1 MPNIKS
7 VSCSN
12 NLSTSNRSTAHAI
25 EVSDIPLALY
35 IHIPWCVKKCPYCDF
50 NSHELPIDS
59 QLSMY
64 EEYVDALLRD
74 AAMQLVLTQGRE
86 ISSIFIGGGTPS
98 LLPILQY
105 QRLFNRLR
113 EIFKFANDIE
123 VTMEANPGT
132 LEHAPFAE
140 YLDVGINRLSIGVQ
154 SFSAEQLITLGR
166 IHDPKQALSAIKA
179 ARTAGF
185 ERVNVD
191 LMHGLPGQTMS
202 EALNDIQMAHDAGAT
217 HISWYQLTIEPNTVF
232 YRSQPILPDE
242 DRLADIEESGQTLL
256 QNLGYHNY
264 EVSAWSGA
272 LDKPC
277 RHNVNYWQFG
287 DYLAIGAG
295 AHGKVTVGE
304 SFSDEAVTNDVVTDE
319 VLDNKEIVSKSSTNE
334 LTKNELTNN
343 EELKEAG
350 IYRFSKSRMP
360 KDYMGYQDIIQGNAG
375 QNNTGQNNANQNTAF
390 QKNEISQQNEA
401 PIEALTEVPK
411 MVGWQAI
418 ASDELVS
425 EFMLNAL
432 RLHDGVAWS
441 LFEAR
446 TGLSYGSIATQVNKL
461 IQQGLLMDNVEKLQ
475 PTVLGK
481 RYLNQILREFL

>member
-1 MPNIKS
+1 MSNIKS
-7 VSCSN
+7 SHFSN
-12 NLSTSNRSTAHAI
+12 NLGSVNRDNLNHDNTSPDSISALNG
-25 EVSDIPLALY
+25 DIPLALY

-64 EEYVDALLRD
+64 DEYVDTLLLD
-74 AAMQLVLTQGRE
+74 AASQQALTQGRE

-98 LLPILQY
+98 LLPITQY
-105 QRLFNRLR
+105 QRLFNGLR
-113 EIFKFANDIE
+113 EIFSFAGDIE

-140 YLDVGINRLSIGVQ
+140 YLKVGINRLSIGVQ
-154 SFSAEQLITLGR
+154 SFAAEQLTILGR
-166 IHDPKQALSAIKA
+166 IHNPTQALSAIKA
-179 ARTAGF
+179 ARRAGF

-191 LMHGLPGQTMS
+191 LMHGLPQQTMS

-242 DRLADIEESGQTLL
+242 DSLADIEQAGQTLL
-256 QNLGYHNY
+256 ESLGYHNY
-264 EVSAWSGA
+264 EVSAWAGA
-272 LDKPC
+272 SDEPC

-295 AHGKVTVGE
+295 AHGKVTI
-304 SFSDEAVTNDVVTDE
+304 DNDANQELTAEKMSDE
-319 VLDNKEIVSKSSTNE
+319 VL
-334 LTKNELTNN
+334 KNES
-343 EELKEAG
+343 G
-350 IYRFSKSRMP
+350 IYRFSKSRLP
-360 KDYMGYQDIIQGNAG
+360 KDYMGYQDEAKQNEIN
-375 QNNTGQNNANQNTAF
+375 QNNQIVTIP
-390 QKNEISQQNEA
+390 KKLI
-401 PIEALTEVPK
+401 PPK

-432 RLHDGVAWS
+432 RLHDGVAWT

-446 TGLSYGSIATQVNKL
+446 TGRSYDSIALQVNKL
-461 IQQGLLMDNVEKLQ
+461 IKQGLLIDDNEHLQ
-475 PTVLGK
+475 PTALGK

>member
-1 MPNIKS
+1 MLN
-7 VSCSN
+7 V
-12 NLSTSNRSTAHAI
+12 R
-25 EVSDIPLALY
+25 EIPLALY

-64 EEYVDALLRD
+64 DEYVDALLLD
-74 AAMQLVLTQGRE
+74 AAAQQPLTQGRE

-98 LLPILQY
+98 LLPIDQY
-105 QRLFNRLR
+105 QRLFNGLR
-113 EIFKFANDIE
+113 KVFRFSDDIE

-140 YLDVGINRLSIGVQ
+140 YLKVGINRLSIGVQ
-154 SFSAEQLITLGR
+154 SFSAEQLTTLGR
-166 IHDPKQALSAIKA
+166 IHNPAQALSAIKA
-179 ARTAGF
+179 ARSAGF

-191 LMHGLPGQTMS
+191 LMHGLPQQMMS
-202 EALNDIQMAHDAGAT
+202 EALEDIQIAHDAGAT

-242 DRLADIEESGQTLL
+242 DNLADIEQAGQALL
-256 QNLGYHNY
+256 ERLGYNNY
-264 EVSAWSGA
+264 EVSAWAGA
-272 LDKPC
+272 SDKPC

-295 AHGKVTVGE
+295 AHGKVTIDDAAIKEWNAEKVSNEALKEALKETVGE
-304 SFSDEAVTNDVVTDE
+304 S
-319 VLDNKEIVSKSSTNE
+319 
-334 LTKNELTNN
+334 
-343 EELKEAG
+343 G

-360 KDYMGYQDIIQGNAG
+360 KDYMEYQDKA
-375 QNNTGQNNANQNTAF
+375 
-390 QKNEISQQNEA
+390 QQNETSEQNQIITMMLKT
-401 PIEALTEVPK
+401 PMPPK

-441 LFEAR
+441 LFKAR
-446 TGLSYGSIATQVNKL
+446 TGLSYDSIAVEVNKL
-461 IQQGLLMDNVEKLQ
+461 IKQGLLIDDNEHLQ
-475 PTVLGK
+475 PTALGR
-481 RYLNQILREFL
+481 RYLNQILRVFL

>member
-1 MPNIKS
+1 MSNIKPSHSSSDIGS
-7 VSCSN
+7 V
-12 NLSTSNRSTAHAI
+12 NRDNISMLNVR
-25 EVSDIPLALY
+25 EIPLALY

-64 EEYVDALLRD
+64 DEYVDALLLD
-74 AAMQLVLTQGRE
+74 AAAQQPLTQGRE

-98 LLPILQY
+98 LLPIDQY
-105 QRLFNRLR
+105 QRLFNGLPKVFR
-113 EIFKFANDIE
+113 FSDDIE

-140 YLDVGINRLSIGVQ
+140 YLKVGINRLSIGVQ
-154 SFSAEQLITLGR
+154 SFSAEQLTTLGR
-166 IHDPKQALSAIKA
+166 IHNPAQALSAIKA
-179 ARTAGF
+179 ARSAGF

-191 LMHGLPGQTMS
+191 LMHGLPQQMMS
-202 EALNDIQMAHDAGAT
+202 EALEDIQIAHDAGAT

-242 DRLADIEESGQTLL
+242 NNLADIEQAGQALL
-256 QNLGYHNY
+256 ERLGYNNY
-264 EVSAWSGA
+264 EVSAWAGA
-272 LDKPC
+272 SDKPC

-295 AHGKVTVGE
+295 AHGKVTIDDAAIKEWTAEKVSNEALKEALKETVGE
-304 SFSDEAVTNDVVTDE
+304 S
-319 VLDNKEIVSKSSTNE
+319 
-334 LTKNELTNN
+334 
-343 EELKEAG
+343 G

-360 KDYMGYQDIIQGNAG
+360 KDYMEYQDKA
-375 QNNTGQNNANQNTAF
+375 
-390 QKNEISQQNEA
+390 QQNETSEQNQIITMMLKT
-401 PIEALTEVPK
+401 PMPPK
-411 MVGWQAI
+411 MVGWQVI

-441 LFEAR
+441 LFKAR
-446 TGLSYGSIATQVNKL
+446 TGLSYDSIAIEVNKL
-461 IQQGLLMDNVEKLQ
+461 IKQGLLIDDNEHLQ
-475 PTVLGK
+475 PTALGR
-481 RYLNQILREFL
+481 RYLNQILRVFL

>member
-1 MPNIKS
+1 MSNIKPSHSSSDIGS
-7 VSCSN
+7 V
-12 NLSTSNRSTAHAI
+12 NRDNISMLNVR
-25 EVSDIPLALY
+25 EIPLALY

-64 EEYVDALLRD
+64 DEYVDALLLD
-74 AAMQLVLTQGRE
+74 AAAQQPLTQGRE

-98 LLPILQY
+98 LLPIEQY
-105 QRLFNRLR
+105 QRLFNGLR
-113 EIFKFANDIE
+113 KVFRFSDDIE

-140 YLDVGINRLSIGVQ
+140 YLKVGINRLSIGVQ
-154 SFSAEQLITLGR
+154 SFSAEQLTTLGR
-166 IHDPKQALSAIKA
+166 IHNPAQALSAIKA
-179 ARTAGF
+179 ARSAGF

-191 LMHGLPGQTMS
+191 LMHGLPQQMMS
-202 EALNDIQMAHDAGAT
+202 EALEDIQIAHDAGAT

-242 DRLADIEESGQTLL
+242 DNLADIEQAGQALL
-256 QNLGYHNY
+256 ERLGYNNY
-264 EVSAWSGA
+264 EVSAWAGA
-272 LDKPC
+272 SDKPC

-295 AHGKVTVGE
+295 AHGKVTIDDAAIKEWNAEKVSNEALKEALKEIVGE
-304 SFSDEAVTNDVVTDE
+304 S
-319 VLDNKEIVSKSSTNE
+319 
-334 LTKNELTNN
+334 
-343 EELKEAG
+343 G

-360 KDYMGYQDIIQGNAG
+360 KDYMEYQDKA
-375 QNNTGQNNANQNTAF
+375 
-390 QKNEISQQNEA
+390 QQNETSEQNQIITMMLKT
-401 PIEALTEVPK
+401 PMPPK

-441 LFEAR
+441 LFKAR
-446 TGLSYGSIATQVNKL
+446 TGLSYDSIAVEVNKL
-461 IQQGLLMDNVEKLQ
+461 IKQGLLIDDNEHLQ
-475 PTVLGK
+475 PTALGR
-481 RYLNQILREFL
+481 RYLNQILRVFL

>member
-1 MPNIKS
+1 MSNIKS
-7 VSCSN
+7 SHFSN
-12 NLSTSNRSTAHAI
+12 HLDANSRNETSALI
-25 EVSDIPLALY
+25 VKDIPLALY

-50 NSHELPIDS
+50 NSHELPMDS

-64 EEYVDALLRD
+64 DEYVDTLLLD
-74 AAMQLVLTQGRE
+74 AASQQALTQGRE

-98 LLPILQY
+98 LLPIAQY
-105 QRLFNRLR
+105 QRLFNGLR
-113 EIFKFANDIE
+113 EIFQFAGDIE

-132 LEHAPFAE
+132 LEHAPFAQ

-154 SFSAEQLITLGR
+154 SFAAGQLTTLGR
-166 IHDPKQALSAIKA
+166 IHDPAQALSAIKA
-179 ARTAGF
+179 ARRAGF

-191 LMHGLPGQTMS
+191 LMHGLPQQTMS
-202 EALNDIQMAHDAGAT
+202 EALNDIQMAHEAGAT

-242 DRLADIEESGQTLL
+242 DSLADIEQAGQTLL
-256 QNLGYHNY
+256 EHLGYDNY
-264 EVSAWSGA
+264 EVSAWAGA
-272 LDKPC
+272 SDKPC

-295 AHGKVTVGE
+295 AHGKVTIDDRYGNQTLTADKV
-304 SFSDEAVTNDVVTDE
+304 SDE
-319 VLDNKEIVSKSSTNE
+319 VLKKVSTE
-334 LTKNELTNN
+334 T
-343 EELKEAG
+343 G

-360 KDYMGYQDIIQGNAG
+360 KDYMTFDIDTM
-375 QNNTGQNNANQNTAF
+375 NNIKKEGA
-390 QKNEISQQNEA
+390 
-401 PIEALTEVPK
+401 PK

-432 RLHDGVAWS
+432 RLHEGVTWS

-446 TGLSYGSIATQVNKL
+446 TGLSYDNIALEVNQL
-461 IQQGLLMDNVEKLQ
+461 IKQGLLVDDNEHLQ
-475 PTVLGK
+475 PTALGR
-481 RYLNQILREFL
+481 RYLNQILRIFL

>member
-1 MPNIKS
+1 MVK
-7 VSCSN
+7 
-12 NLSTSNRSTAHAI
+12 
-25 EVSDIPLALY
+25 DIPLALY

-50 NSHELPIDS
+50 NSHELPMDS

-64 EEYVDALLRD
+64 DEYIDTLLLD
-74 AAMQLVLTQGRE
+74 AASQQALTQGRE

-98 LLPILQY
+98 LLPIAQY
-105 QRLFNRLR
+105 QRLFNGLR
-113 EIFKFANDIE
+113 EIFQFAGDIE

-132 LEHAPFAE
+132 LEHAPFAQ

-154 SFSAEQLITLGR
+154 SFAAGQLTTLGR
-166 IHDPKQALSAIKA
+166 IHNPAQALSAIKA
-179 ARTAGF
+179 ARRAGF

-191 LMHGLPGQTMS
+191 LMHGLPQQTMS
-202 EALNDIQMAHDAGAT
+202 EALNDIQMAHEAGAT

-242 DRLADIEESGQTLL
+242 DSLADIEQAGQTLL
-256 QNLGYHNY
+256 ERLGYDNY
-264 EVSAWSGA
+264 EVSAWAGA
-272 LDKPC
+272 SDKPC

-295 AHGKVTVGE
+295 AHGKVTIDDRYGNQTLTADKV
-304 SFSDEAVTNDVVTDE
+304 SDE
-319 VLDNKEIVSKSSTNE
+319 VLKKVSTE
-334 LTKNELTNN
+334 T
-343 EELKEAG
+343 G

-360 KDYMGYQDIIQGNAG
+360 KDYMTFDIDTM
-375 QNNTGQNNANQNTAF
+375 NNIKKESA
-390 QKNEISQQNEA
+390 
-401 PIEALTEVPK
+401 PK

-432 RLHDGVAWS
+432 RLHKGVTWS

-446 TGLSYGSIATQVNKL
+446 TGLSYDNIALEVNQL
-461 IQQGLLMDNVEKLQ
+461 IKQGLLIDDNEHLQ
-475 PTVLGK
+475 PTALGR
-481 RYLNQILREFL
+481 RYLNQILRVFL

>member
-1 MPNIKS
+1 MSNIKS
-7 VSCSN
+7 SHFSN
-12 NLSTSNRSTAHAI
+12 HLDANSRNETSALI
-25 EVSDIPLALY
+25 VKDIPLALY

-50 NSHELPIDS
+50 NSHELPMDS

-64 EEYVDALLRD
+64 DEYVDTLLLD
-74 AAMQLVLTQGRE
+74 AASQQALTQGRE

-98 LLPILQY
+98 LLPIAQY
-105 QRLFNRLR
+105 QRLFNGLR
-113 EIFKFANDIE
+113 EIFQFAGDIE

-132 LEHAPFAE
+132 LEHAPFAQ

-154 SFSAEQLITLGR
+154 SFAAGQLTTLGR
-166 IHDPKQALSAIKA
+166 IHDPAQALSAIKA
-179 ARTAGF
+179 ARRAGF

-191 LMHGLPGQTMS
+191 LMHGLPQQTMS

-242 DRLADIEESGQTLL
+242 DSLADIEQAGQTLL
-256 QNLGYHNY
+256 EHLGYDNY
-264 EVSAWSGA
+264 EVSAWAGSS
-272 LDKPC
+272 DKPC

-295 AHGKVTVGE
+295 AHGKVTIDDKYVNQTLMVDKV
-304 SFSDEAVTNDVVTDE
+304 SDE
-319 VLDNKEIVSKSSTNE
+319 VLKKV
-334 LTKNELTNN
+334 LA
-343 EELKEAG
+343 EAG
-350 IYRFSKSRMP
+350 TYRFSKSRMP
-360 KDYMGYQDIIQGNAG
+360 KDYITFDIDTM
-375 QNNTGQNNANQNTAF
+375 NNIKKEGA
-390 QKNEISQQNEA
+390 
-401 PIEALTEVPK
+401 PK

-432 RLHDGVAWS
+432 RLHEGVTWS

-446 TGLSYGSIATQVNKL
+446 TGLSYDNIALEVSQL
-461 IQQGLLMDNVEKLQ
+461 IKQGLLVDDNEHLQ
-475 PTVLGK
+475 PTALGR
-481 RYLNQILREFL
+481 RYLNQILRIFL

>member
-1 MPNIKS
+1 MSNIKPSHSSSDLGS
-7 VSCSN
+7 V
-12 NLSTSNRSTAHAI
+12 NRDNISMLNVR
-25 EVSDIPLALY
+25 EIPLALY

-64 EEYVDALLRD
+64 DEYVDALLLD
-74 AAMQLVLTQGRE
+74 AAAQQPLTQGRE

-98 LLPILQY
+98 LLPIEQY
-105 QRLFNRLR
+105 QRLFNGLR
-113 EIFKFANDIE
+113 KVFRFSDDIE

-140 YLDVGINRLSIGVQ
+140 YLKVGINRLSIGVQ
-154 SFSAEQLITLGR
+154 SFAAEQLKKLGR
-166 IHDPKQALSAIKA
+166 IHNPAQALSAIKA
-179 ARTAGF
+179 ARSAGF

-191 LMHGLPGQTMS
+191 LMHGLPQQMMS
-202 EALNDIQMAHDAGAT
+202 EALEDIQIAHDAGAT

-242 DRLADIEESGQTLL
+242 DNLADIEQAGQALL
-256 QNLGYHNY
+256 ERLGYNNY
-264 EVSAWSGA
+264 EVSAWAGSS
-272 LDKPC
+272 DKPC

-295 AHGKVTVGE
+295 AHGKVTIDDAAIKEWNAEKVSNEALKEALKETVGE
-304 SFSDEAVTNDVVTDE
+304 S
-319 VLDNKEIVSKSSTNE
+319 
-334 LTKNELTNN
+334 
-343 EELKEAG
+343 G

-360 KDYMGYQDIIQGNAG
+360 KDYMEYQDKA
-375 QNNTGQNNANQNTAF
+375 
-390 QKNEISQQNEA
+390 QQNETSEQNQIITMMLKT
-401 PIEALTEVPK
+401 PMPPK

-441 LFEAR
+441 LFKAR
-446 TGLSYGSIATQVNKL
+446 TGLSYDSIAVEVNKL
-461 IQQGLLMDNVEKLQ
+461 IKQGLLIDDNEHLQ
-475 PTVLGK
+475 PTALGR
-481 RYLNQILREFL
+481 RYLNQILRVFL